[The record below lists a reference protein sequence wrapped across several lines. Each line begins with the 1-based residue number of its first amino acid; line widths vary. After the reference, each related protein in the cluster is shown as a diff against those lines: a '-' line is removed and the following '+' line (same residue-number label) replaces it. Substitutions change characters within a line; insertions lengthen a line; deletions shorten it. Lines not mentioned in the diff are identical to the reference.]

1 MQNGP
6 GVSEEAKILDSV
18 IYVCKLNIY
27 IFCMQQ
33 ISQIHLKKI
42 HKFGE
47 LLELFVALVS
57 VLGMDFLFP
66 QIFGDTLIDFPNT
79 VW

>member
-1 MQNGP
+1 
-6 GVSEEAKILDSV
+6 
-18 IYVCKLNIY
+18 
-27 IFCMQQ
+27 MQQ